1 MAEEIIFKTSVDTG
15 TTAKDLQ
22 AIDKELGNIDKTTKS
37 TSNDLNK
44 TFDDLNKRVES
55 GTMSMR
61 ESTQAIKQ
69 YQTIALQAGRESP
82 IGKEALQRAGDL
94 KDKLTDLKT
103 EVNNLGTDGAN
114 MKAALQLGSTIT
126 AGYGALTGVQAL
138 LGKESENL
146 TKTLV
151 KLQAVQAILAA
162 LEEVR
167 GALEK
172 ESFLMQKAKTLQTTL
187 LTTATAAY
195 ATVVGTSTGALKMFR
210 IALAATGIGALI
222 VGIGVLIA
230 NFDKLKE
237 AMSSTSERQK
247 ALNATLGDYKN
258 GAQDAIAET
267 NNVKVAFDLART
279 GVISK
284 GEALKTYNDTL
295 GATFGNAK
303 DLNEAEKLFN
313 EKTGAYVKAASLRA
327 QANALFALAAEESAK
342 ALTSQM
348 EDQRTAGDEIKTG
361 LLQATGFV
369 FAANDVAKNQQEER
383 RKEAKKTAEENAKNF
398 VKLGEELLKEVGAL
412 ENANGLKSKSNQ
424 EYQAEV
430 DAQRKANAEKAKTD
444 REKAIEAEYAKNAE
458 ELEAYKRRLE
468 EERGM
473 QEAEDAWKLEQ
484 ELSAEE
490 AQRLKDEK
498 TRADEEEL
506 SAWKI
511 KNWEKEAAEEERIE
525 KEKAENKKKIRDLN
539 IQATTDSLTTLSNLA
554 QLFAGKDKESQKRA
568 FNIQKAVSVAQATI
582 DTYKGATA
590 ALASGSAIN
599 PVYGFASAAAV
610 VTAGLLNVR
619 KILSQKFEG
628 GGDTSTSSVQPPST
642 QVNEPNP
649 QLANADTTITSTIGQ
664 GKANLGKVYVVDSEI
679 TAKQNQTAQALNI
692 ATVG

>member
-55 GTMSMR
+55 GAMSMR

-94 KDKLTDLKT
+94 KDKLGDLKT
-103 EVNNLGTDGAN
+103 EINNLGTDGAN

-187 LTTATAAY
+187 LTSATAAY

-237 AMSSTSERQK
+237 AMSNTSERQK
-247 ALNATLGDYKN
+247 ALNATLGDYKK

-348 EDQRTAGDEIKTG
+348 EDQRTFGDEVKTG
-361 LLQATGFV
+361 LLQATGFA
-369 FAANDVAKNQQEER
+369 FAANDVAKNQQEQR
-383 RKEAKKTAEENAKNF
+383 RAEAKKTAEENAKNF
-398 VKLGEELLKEVGAL
+398 VKLGEDLLKEVGNL
-412 ENANGLKSKSNQ
+412 EKANGLKSDSNNA
-424 EYQAEV
+424 YQAEV
-430 DAQRKANAEKAKTD
+430 DAQRKANADKAKTD

-468 EERGM
+468 QERGM

-484 ELSAEE
+484 ELSTEE

-525 KEKAENKKKIRDLN
+525 KQKADNKKKTRDLN

-554 QLFAGKDKESQKRA
+554 QLFAGKDKESQRRA

-610 VTAGLLNVR
+610 VTAGLLNVK

-628 GGDTSTSSVQPPST
+628 GGDTSNTSVQPPST
-642 QVNEPNP
+642 TVNEPQP
-649 QLANADTTITSTIGQ
+649 QLANADTTLTSSIGN
-664 GKANLGKVYVVDSEI
+664 GKGNYGKVYVVDSEI
-679 TAKQNQTAQALNI
+679 TAKQNATANTLSI